1 MNPYSLSKDYFKA
14 LTLALIVQAALL
26 HVIFFVV
33 LEQCVVVL
41 EYVSCT
47 EIHRYVEIL
56 T

>member
-14 LTLALIVQAALL
+14 LILALIVQAACN
-26 HVIFFVV
+26 FFPL
-33 LEQCVVVL
+33 LEQCVVVLL